1 MLAGYH
7 IMLALNAHDGIYH
20 TILTV
25 PLPSSTHVAN
35 RSFSP
40 HCTESDWLLNDS
52 LYQVVSS
59 GIMWLFRNMDI
70 CKCSFLSDG
79 RWEYKVE
86 YLETKSI

>member
-7 IMLALNAHDGIYH
+7 IMLALNAHNGIYH

-35 RSFSP
+35 RNFSP

-52 LYQVVSS
+52 LYQVDEYICCSLRHNVAFQEY
-59 GIMWLFRNMDI
+59 GHIQMLFP
-70 CKCSFLSDG
+70 
-79 RWEYKVE
+79 V
-86 YLETKSI
+86 